1 MADKTMTMA
10 ATTRGGNIGSVLVNA
25 ALLWGIN
32 NWPGWQAVPFL
43 TDDMTR
49 VLGLINAS
57 LTAGII
63 ANLVFVVIRNRGVM
77 ALGNLVVLGI
87 GLAATFRVWEVFP
100 FDFGD
105 SWSDWP
111 VVVRVLLVLGIVGSI
126 IGMVVE
132 IIALFRSLAGGG
144 ERARQ

>member
-1 MADKTMTMA
+1 MTMA

-105 SWSDWP
+105 SWSGWP

-132 IIALFRSLAGGG
+132 IIALFRSLAGVG

>member
-1 MADKTMTMA
+1 MADKTV
-10 ATTRGGNIGSVLVNA
+10 TTRGGNIGSVLVNA
-25 ALLWGIN
+25 VLLWGIN
-32 NWPGWQAVPFL
+32 IWPGWKVVPFL
-43 TDDMTR
+43 TADIER
-49 VLGLINAS
+49 VLGMINAS

-63 ANLVFVVIRNRGVM
+63 ANLIFVVIRNRGVM
-77 ALGNLVVLGI
+77 ALGNLAVLGI
-87 GLAATFRVWEVFP
+87 GLAATLRMLEVFP

-105 SWSDWP
+105 SWSGWP

-132 IIALFRSLAGGG
+132 IVAMFRSLAGFG

>member
-1 MADKTMTMA
+1 MADKTV
-10 ATTRGGNIGSVLVNA
+10 TTRGGNIGSVLVNA
-25 ALLWGIN
+25 VLLWGIN
-32 NWPGWQAVPFL
+32 IWPGWKAVPFL
-43 TDDMTR
+43 TADMER
-49 VLGLINAS
+49 VLGMINAS

-63 ANLVFVVIRNRGVM
+63 ANLIFVVIRNRGVM
-77 ALGNLVVLGI
+77 ALGNLAVLGI
-87 GLAATFRVWEVFP
+87 GLAATLRMLEVFP

-105 SWSDWP
+105 SWSGWP

-132 IIALFRSLAGGG
+132 IVAMFRSLAGFG

>member
-1 MADKTMTMA
+1 MADKTV
-10 ATTRGGNIGSVLVNA
+10 TTRGGNIGSVLVNA
-25 ALLWGIN
+25 VLLWGIN
-32 NWPGWQAVPFL
+32 IWPGWKVVPFL
-43 TDDMTR
+43 TADMER
-49 VLGLINAS
+49 VLGIINAS

-63 ANLVFVVIRNRGVM
+63 ANLIFVVIRNRGVM
-77 ALGNLVVLGI
+77 ALGNLAVLGI
-87 GLAATFRVWEVFP
+87 GLAATLRMLEVFP

-105 SWSDWP
+105 SWSGWP

-132 IIALFRSLAGGG
+132 IVAMFRSLAGFG

>member
-1 MADKTMTMA
+1 MADKTV
-10 ATTRGGNIGSVLVNA
+10 TTRGGNIGSVLVNA
-25 ALLWGIN
+25 VLLWGIN
-32 NWPGWQAVPFL
+32 IWPGWKVVPFL
-43 TDDMTR
+43 TADMER
-49 VLGLINAS
+49 VLGMINAS

-63 ANLVFVVIRNRGVM
+63 ANLIFVVIRNRGVM

-87 GLAATFRVWEVFP
+87 GLAATLRMLEVFP

-105 SWSDWP
+105 SWSGWP

-126 IGMVVE
+126 IGMVAE
-132 IIALFRSLAGGG
+132 IVAMFRSLAGFG

>member
-1 MADKTMTMA
+1 MADKTV
-10 ATTRGGNIGSVLVNA
+10 TTRGGNIGSVLVNA
-25 ALLWGIN
+25 VLLWGIN
-32 NWPGWQAVPFL
+32 IWPGWKAVPFL
-43 TDDMTR
+43 TADMER
-49 VLGLINAS
+49 VLGIINAS

-63 ANLVFVVIRNRGVM
+63 ANLIFVVIRNRGVM
-77 ALGNLVVLGI
+77 ALGNLVVLGL
-87 GLAATFRVWEVFP
+87 GLAATLRMLEVFP

-105 SWSDWP
+105 SWSGWP

-132 IIALFRSLAGGG
+132 IVAMFRSLAGFG

>member
-1 MADKTMTMA
+1 MADKTV
-10 ATTRGGNIGSVLVNA
+10 TTRGGNIGSVLVNA
-25 ALLWGIN
+25 VLLWGIN
-32 NWPGWQAVPFL
+32 IWPGWKVVPFL
-43 TDDMTR
+43 TADMER
-49 VLGLINAS
+49 VLGIINAS

-63 ANLVFVVIRNRGVM
+63 ANLIFVVIRNRGVM

-87 GLAATFRVWEVFP
+87 GLAATLRMLEVFP

-105 SWSDWP
+105 SWSGWP

-132 IIALFRSLAGGG
+132 IVAMFRSLAGFG

>member
-1 MADKTMTMA
+1 MADKTV
-10 ATTRGGNIGSVLVNA
+10 TTRGGNIGSVLVNA
-25 ALLWGIN
+25 VLLWGIN
-32 NWPGWQAVPFL
+32 IWPGWKVVPFL
-43 TDDMTR
+43 TADMER
-49 VLGLINAS
+49 VLGMINAS

-63 ANLVFVVIRNRGVM
+63 ANLIFVVIRNRGVM
-77 ALGNLVVLGI
+77 ALGNLAVLGI
-87 GLAATFRVWEVFP
+87 GLAATLRMLEVFP

-105 SWSDWP
+105 SWSGWP

-132 IIALFRSLAGGG
+132 IVAMFRSLAGFG

>member
-1 MADKTMTMA
+1 MADTTV
-10 ATTRGGNIGSVLVNA
+10 TTRGGNVGSVLVNA
-25 ALLWGIN
+25 GLLWGIN
-32 NWPGWQAVPFL
+32 IWPGWTVVPFL
-43 TDDMTR
+43 TTDMER
-49 VLGLINAS
+49 VLGIVNAS

-87 GLAATFRVWEVFP
+87 GLAATLRMLGVFP

-105 SWSDWP
+105 SWSGWP

-126 IGMVVE
+126 IGAVVE
-132 IIALFRSLAGGG
+132 IVALFRSLAGF
-144 ERARQ
+144 ERRARQ

>member
-1 MADKTMTMA
+1 MADKTV
-10 ATTRGGNIGSVLVNA
+10 TTRGGNIGSVLVNA
-25 ALLWGIN
+25 VLLWGIN
-32 NWPGWQAVPFL
+32 IWPGWKVVPFL
-43 TDDMTR
+43 TADMER
-49 VLGLINAS
+49 VLGMINAS

-63 ANLVFVVIRNRGVM
+63 ANLIFVVIRNRGVM

-87 GLAATFRVWEVFP
+87 GLAATLRMLEVFP

-105 SWSDWP
+105 SWSGWP

-132 IIALFRSLAGGG
+132 IVAMFRSLAGFG

>member
-1 MADKTMTMA
+1 MADKTV
-10 ATTRGGNIGSVLVNA
+10 TTRGGNIGSVLVNA
-25 ALLWGIN
+25 VLLWGIN
-32 NWPGWQAVPFL
+32 IWPGWKAVPFL
-43 TDDMTR
+43 TADMER
-49 VLGLINAS
+49 VLGMINAS

-63 ANLVFVVIRNRGVM
+63 ANLIFVVIRNRGVM

-87 GLAATFRVWEVFP
+87 GLAATLRMLEVFP

-105 SWSDWP
+105 SWSGWP

-132 IIALFRSLAGGG
+132 IVALFRSLAGFG

>member
-1 MADKTMTMA
+1 MADKTV
-10 ATTRGGNIGSVLVNA
+10 TTRGGNIGSVLVNA
-25 ALLWGIN
+25 VLLWGIN
-32 NWPGWQAVPFL
+32 KWPGWKAVPFL
-43 TDDMTR
+43 TADMER
-49 VLGLINAS
+49 VLGMINAS

-63 ANLVFVVIRNRGVM
+63 ANLIFVVIRNRGVM
-77 ALGNLVVLGI
+77 ALGNLAVLGI
-87 GLAATFRVWEVFP
+87 GLAATLRMLEVFP

-105 SWSDWP
+105 SWSGWP

-132 IIALFRSLAGGG
+132 IVAMFRSLAGFG

>member
-1 MADKTMTMA
+1 MADKTV
-10 ATTRGGNIGSVLVNA
+10 TTRGGNIGSVLVNA
-25 ALLWGIN
+25 VLLWGIN
-32 NWPGWQAVPFL
+32 IWPGWKAVPFL
-43 TDDMTR
+43 TADMER
-49 VLGLINAS
+49 VLGMINAS

-63 ANLVFVVIRNRGVM
+63 ANLIFVVIRNRGVM
-77 ALGNLVVLGI
+77 ALGNLAVLGI
-87 GLAATFRVWEVFP
+87 GLAATLRMLEVFP

-105 SWSDWP
+105 SWSGWP

-132 IIALFRSLAGGG
+132 IVALFRSLAGFG